1 MGCSKIAP
9 WRGPLELDAPVTD
22 PARGQ
27 QHRLLV
33 VDDNEMNRDMLSR
46 RLQRQGF
53 HVELA
58 EDGQQ
63 ALESISAQPFDLILL
78 DIMMPVMNGYDLLE
92 RLKADPALRH
102 IPVIMITAVDDVES
116 IARCIEMGAEDHL
129 PKPFNPAILRARVD
143 SALAKKR
150 LRDREQVYA
159 KSLERELAIGRDIQR
174 SFLPEYLPSI
184 AGWEL
189 AARFQ
194 PARQVAGDFYDAFEL
209 PDGRLGLVVADV
221 CDKGVGAALF
231 MALFR
236 SLLRVVARQNCA
248 NVDPNEVLVGTLASI
263 NDYIAETHS
272 AANMFAT
279 VFFAVLTPSTG
290 ALDYVNAGHD
300 PPIILEPGSPVPL
313 RLAPSG
319 PAVGLQAGLEFRAES
334 TVLVPGAML
343 LAFTD
348 GVTDASAG
356 DDQRFGEPRLLAL
369 LDAECATTAA
379 GTLDR
384 IESALAD
391 FVADGPRFD
400 DITLLAVRRG

>member
-1 MGCSKIAP
+1 L
-9 WRGPLELDAPVTD
+9 RGPSDLDAPAVV
-22 PARGQ
+22 PSNGP

-53 HVELA
+53 RVDLA
-58 EDGQQ
+58 ENGQQ

-92 RLKADPALRH
+92 RLKADPVLRH
-102 IPVIMITAVDDVES
+102 IPVIMITAVDDAES

-174 SFLPEYLPSI
+174 SFLPETLPGVP
-184 AGWEL
+184 GWEL

-236 SLLRVVARQNCA
+236 SLLRVLAEQNCTDA
-248 NVDPNEVLVGTLASI
+248 DPQKVLVGTLGSI
-263 NDYIAETHS
+263 NDYIAHTHS
-272 AANMFAT
+272 RANMFAT
-279 VFFAVLTPSTG
+279 LFFAVLSPETG
-290 ALDYVNAGHD
+290 ALHYVNAGHD
-300 PPIILEPGSPVPL
+300 PPIVLEPGADTIR

-319 PAVGLQAGLEFRAES
+319 PAVGLSAGLRFRADS
-334 TVLVPGAML
+334 TVLAPGAML

-348 GVTDASAG
+348 GVTDARDSDA
-356 DDQRFGEPRLLAL
+356 QMFGESRLLAL
-369 LDAECATTAA
+369 LDSRSATAA
-379 GTLDR
+379 ETLDR
-384 IESALAD
+384 VESALAG
-391 FVADGPRFD
+391 FVADGPHFD

>member
-1 MGCSKIAP
+1 MTAS
-9 WRGPLELDAPVTD
+9 GP
-22 PARGQ
+22 

-46 RLQRQGF
+46 RLERQGF

-58 EDGQQ
+58 ENGQQ
-63 ALESISAQPFDLILL
+63 ALESISARPFDLVLL

-92 RLKADPALRH
+92 RLKGDPALCH
-102 IPVIMITAVDDVES
+102 IPIIMITAVDDAES

-159 KSLERELAIGRDIQR
+159 RSLERELAIGRDIQR
-174 SFLPEYLPSI
+174 SFLPETLPTV

-236 SLLRVVARQNCA
+236 TLVRVVARQNCA
-248 NVDPNEVLVGTLASI
+248 DPDPGAVAVRTLAGI
-263 NDYIAETHS
+263 NDYIAQTHS
-272 AANMFAT
+272 SANMFAT
-279 VFFAVLTPSTG
+279 VFFGVLSPLTG
-290 ALDYVNAGHD
+290 ALHYVNAGHD
-300 PPIILEPGSPVPL
+300 LPIVVEPGSPAPR

-319 PAVGLQAGLEFRAES
+319 PAVGLQAGLEFRADC
-334 TVLVPGAML
+334 TVLAPGAML
-343 LAFTD
+343 VAFTD
-348 GVTDASAG
+348 GVTDACGQDA
-356 DDQRFGEPRLLAL
+356 RMFGESRLLAL
-369 LDAECATTAA
+369 LDPRADSTAA
-379 GTLDR
+379 AMLDR

-391 FVADGPRFD
+391 YVGDGPRFD
-400 DITLLAVRRG
+400 DITLLALRRV